1 MGIKK
6 SNHKL
11 IYKWGKILNFEID
24 SPNLN
29 SIDNPKSQLQEY
41 QCLWFDEVNHTWIT
55 KGVCININVCA

>member
-11 IYKWGKILNFEID
+11 IYKLGKILNFEID

-41 QCLWFDEVNHTWIT
+41 QCLWFDEVNHT
-55 KGVCININVCA
+55 